1 MKERRCG
8 RPNSSAA
15 LKQTTSGTRILNR
28 TEVLPPVTRQY
39 EQSNRLG
46 VLGLDYEPLFTST
59 STFFPRPPHAC
70 IRSFFRC
77 FFPSAKTC
85 HRGHINHYYNALRK
99 TPLNAGKIIIVPNQH
114 ELLLYFCLE
123 RACPYP
129 GQIGNVIPNFE
140 KGIIGLISL
149 SGNFV
154 KL

>member
-99 TPLNAGKIIIVPNQH
+99 TPLNAGKIIIVPKSARTSP
-114 ELLLYFCLE
+114 LLLPRTGLPLPWSDWECYTELWKGYHWFNFLVWEFC
-123 RACPYP
+123 
-129 GQIGNVIPNFE
+129 
-140 KGIIGLISL
+140 
-149 SGNFV
+149 
-154 KL
+154 